1 MILQSLIPIR
11 SFERRGDKG
20 PPWACSMSN
29 DSGKTISVVILI
41 VLATILTRLLVAYYT
56 NYTADDSFIT
66 FRYAENVA
74 AGKGFVY
81 NEGERVLGTSTPLY
95 ALLLALLVKLGLPIV
110 LLGRLL
116 NVAAD
121 CITGVLIFLLL
132 RQYRFGV
139 ATLAAFFYVL
149 FPRVVV
155 WSISGMETSLYVLF
169 IAATLYCYHKENLG
183 LASLFL
189 GLTFLTRVDGIIL
202 GLALLFHYVLRHRRF
217 PTRLVLGGLALV
229 LPWLIFSI
237 LYFGSPIPNSVA
249 GKKALYSATT
259 WETPQWRILWEFL
272 FLKVK
277 IGWPLLAL
285 ALAGAYRALT
295 RARSYDFI
303 VLWSVLYFVF
313 FFFAQTKIYIWYYV
327 PFYLGYLIVV
337 TFGVELTYER
347 LNGVWV
353 KSFADK
359 SPEAKVPSGMAAFRT
374 ALISVV
380 VIASVMIYS
389 QQMRRTVGVL
399 AAEQVVVEDINKK
412 MGLWLGANTQ
422 PTDTI
427 CAEDIG
433 YLGYYSERY
442 ILDQDGLVSP
452 QAIPF
457 NRKKDRLG
465 LLKAYRPAYFL
476 TGLSGPYFAQVIE
489 SEWLK
494 RNYRMVAVFDPQ
506 SVDLDR
512 AKLSLEGHK
521 LHGCRYNVYQRV
533 DAVN

>member
-1 MILQSLIPIR
+1 
-11 SFERRGDKG
+11 
-20 PPWACSMSN
+20 MSK
-29 DSGKTISVVILI
+29 DIEKTISVIILI
-41 VLATILTRLLVAYYT
+41 VFTTILIRVLVAYYT
-56 NYTADDSFIT
+56 NYVADDAFIT
-66 FRYAENVA
+66 FRYAENIA

-81 NEGERVLGTSTPLY
+81 NQGERVLGISTPLY
-95 ALLLALLVKLGLPIV
+95 TLLLALLVKLGLPIV
-110 LLGRLL
+110 LLARLV

-121 CITGVLIFLLL
+121 CMTGALIFLLL

-169 IAATLYCYHKENLG
+169 IASALYCYHKKNLG

-202 GLALLFHYVLRHRRF
+202 GLALLLHYVLSYRRF

-229 LPWLIFSI
+229 LPWLVFSI
-237 LYFGSPIPNSVA
+237 LYFGSPVPNSVP
-249 GKKALYSATT
+249 GKKALYSETI
-259 WETPQWRILWEFL
+259 WETPQWRIFWEFL

-295 RARSYDFI
+295 RARSYDFV

-313 FFFAQTKIYIWYYV
+313 FFFAQTKIHIWYYV
-327 PFYLGYLIVV
+327 PFYLGYLILV
-337 TFGVELTYER
+337 TLGAELAYEK

-353 KSFADK
+353 SSFADK
-359 SPEAKVPSGMAAFRT
+359 SPRAKIPSGVAVFRT

-380 VIASVMIYS
+380 IIASVMICS
-389 QQMRRTVGVL
+389 QQIRRTIGLL
-399 AAEQVVVEDINKK
+399 AVEQVVVEDINKK
-412 MGLWLGANTQ
+412 MGLWLEANTQ

-433 YLGYYSERY
+433 HLGYYSKRY

-476 TGLSGPYFAQVIE
+476 TGLSGPYFAQVVE

-494 RNYRMVAVFDPQ
+494 RNYRMVAVFDLQ
-506 SVDLDR
+506 SVNLNR
-512 AKLSLEGHK
+512 AKVSLEGHK

-533 DAVN
+533 DAAD